1 MASNGEQVPARPR
14 VDFGK
19 AAADYGRWRQ
29 GFPPEFFTRLERL
42 GLGLRG
48 QRLLDLGT
56 GTGLLARAFARRG
69 CQVTGLDLSAGLLAE
84 AREADRDA
92 GLSIDYIQAPAE
104 ASGLAAG
111 YFDVISAATCW
122 HWFDRPKAAAEARRL
137 LRPEGRL
144 LIADLD
150 WHLRPGNVIDK
161 TIQTIRRHSPARP
174 STTRNVFQYPVW
186 AEELTSSGFDDWESF
201 AFTTQL
207 SYSQEAWRGRIR
219 ASAAVGPVMNPA
231 TLARFDED
239 LARTLSAD
247 FPEEPL
253 RVDHRVF
260 ALAAWGRH

>member
-1 MASNGEQVPARPR
+1 VAPDSKPTTARPA

-29 GFPPEFFTRLERL
+29 GFPAEFFARLEAL
-42 GLGLRG
+42 GVGLPG

-56 GTGLLARAFARRG
+56 GTGLLARAFALRG
-69 CQVTGLDLSAGLLAE
+69 CQVTGLDLSAELLAE
-84 AREADRDA
+84 ARRADLATRV
-92 GLSIDYIQAPAE
+92 SIDYIQAPAE

-111 YFDVISAATCW
+111 HFDVVSAATCW
-122 HWFDRPKAAAEARRL
+122 HWFDRPKAAAEVRRL
-137 LRPEGRL
+137 LKPKGRL

-150 WHLRPGNVIDK
+150 WHARPGNVIDA
-161 TIQTIRRHSPARP
+161 TIKAIRRHSPARA
-174 STTRNVFQYPVW
+174 STTKNVFQYPAW
-186 AEELTSSGFDDWESF
+186 AEDLTSSGFDDWESF

-219 ASAAVGPVMNPA
+219 ASAAVGPVMDPG

-239 LARTLSAD
+239 LAATLSAE

-260 ALAAWGRH
+260 ALVAWGRD